1 MSNQAP
7 FRYDVVGS
15 FLRPEYLKDA
25 RAKFAEGKIT
35 EEQLKE
41 TEDKAIKEL
50 VEKEKE
56 VGLQAVTDGEFRR
69 RYWHLDFLADLDGVE
84 EIKSDH
90 WSVHFKGHQPKAATL
105 KIADKVDFGEH
116 FLNI

>member
-41 TEDKAIKEL
+41 TEDKAIRSEERRVGKEC
-50 VEKEKE
+50 
-56 VGLQAVTDGEFRR
+56 RSR
-69 RYWHLDFLADLDGVE
+69 
-84 EIKSDH
+84 
-90 WSVHFKGHQPKAATL
+90 WSPYH
-105 KIADKVDFGEH
+105 
-116 FLNI
+116 

>member
-69 RYWHLDFLADLDGVE
+69 RYLC
-84 EIKSDH
+84 
-90 WSVHFKGHQPKAATL
+90 
-105 KIADKVDFGEH
+105 
-116 FLNI
+116 

>member
-50 VEKEKE
+50 VEIDDLKIELEKE
-56 VGLQAVTDGEFRR
+56 SER
-69 RYWHLDFLADLDGVE
+69 
-84 EIKSDH
+84 
-90 WSVHFKGHQPKAATL
+90 
-105 KIADKVDFGEH
+105 
-116 FLNI
+116 LNM

>member
-1 MSNQAP
+1 MKVELKVNDKSVQAEIP
-7 FRYDVVGS
+7 
-15 FLRPEYLKDA
+15 
-25 RAKFAEGKIT
+25 

-69 RYWHLDFLADLDGVE
+69 R
-84 EIKSDH
+84 
-90 WSVHFKGHQPKAATL
+90 
-105 KIADKVDFGEH
+105 
-116 FLNI
+116 

>member
-50 VEKEKE
+50 VRLSVLRYISEKTNTESEKA
-56 VGLQAVTDGEFRR
+56 GRR
-69 RYWHLDFLADLDGVE
+69 KQQSRRLHISAF
-84 EIKSDH
+84 
-90 WSVHFKGHQPKAATL
+90 
-105 KIADKVDFGEH
+105 
-116 FLNI
+116 

>member
-1 MSNQAP
+1 MSKQAP

-25 RAKFAEGKIT
+25 RAELAEGKIT

-50 VEKEKE
+50 VEKVITIVKKII
-56 VGLQAVTDGEFRR
+56 
-69 RYWHLDFLADLDGVE
+69 
-84 EIKSDH
+84 EI
-90 WSVHFKGHQPKAATL
+90 
-105 KIADKVDFGEH
+105 IFGKH
-116 FLNI
+116 R

>member
-35 EEQLKE
+35 EEQLKR
-41 TEDKAIKEL
+41 D
-50 VEKEKE
+50 
-56 VGLQAVTDGEFRR
+56 RR
-69 RYWHLDFLADLDGVE
+69 
-84 EIKSDH
+84 
-90 WSVHFKGHQPKAATL
+90 
-105 KIADKVDFGEH
+105 
-116 FLNI
+116 

>member
-50 VEKEKE
+50 VE
-56 VGLQAVTDGEFRR
+56 
-69 RYWHLDFLADLDGVE
+69 
-84 EIKSDH
+84 
-90 WSVHFKGHQPKAATL
+90 
-105 KIADKVDFGEH
+105 
-116 FLNI
+116 